1 MGDAVSK
8 PTDIG
13 LVRGEKIVLFLLVAL
28 FFLAA
33 LPDLSTE
40 VRYHGDE
47 RFYIDSA
54 MRMVHT
60 GDYMTPYYAD
70 GRPRFKKPI
79 LAYWVMVAAYHLMG
93 ISFLSS
99 RLPFLLTGC
108 GVIWVTWKMAREL
121 FRTEATALT
130 SASLIASNIAV
141 FIASVRSTPDI
152 LSCLFVSLS
161 FLGFLRLIFT
171 GDRGTWS
178 YALAYGGAGFAV
190 ATKGL
195 VGIFPVLFAFLFCL
209 LRRKSASATAR
220 DLVQWPTMFV
230 SAGIALFW
238 FILVYWKNGGGALEV
253 FFADQVEDKVES
265 STLQVLLNALFYLLA
280 PVRHF
285 FPWSAMLVLALV
297 LAGEGLRKVLR
308 VHGKKLFFAIGSFL
322 VVLVIFSWSRDM
334 RARYLLPVYPLLA
347 SVMSPLLIEGLARG
361 RSAGI
366 LSGTLKGLLG
376 IVGVG
381 GGAMLVLGGFL
392 LDWRIILAGAV
403 LMGIAAFDLLIIFPR
418 GWQAT
423 VVGTSAFLLVVFGVT
438 ETLVRPVFRGSPVPQ
453 LTKRIMSLSPMPKK
467 IGTLGVPGRFTTS
480 LLLHLKGNTEIVNL
494 ENVDPTGALESPSVV
509 VVTES
514 SRPILE
520 SKGYRLEEC
529 GYFYDQWK
537 AADLWRVIGSG
548 DKEVVFAK
556 RKIRCYMAIRAPA
569 GFPPFRQE

>member
-1 MGDAVSK
+1 MGDAIFK
-8 PTDIG
+8 PMDIG
-13 LVRGEKIVLFLLVAL
+13 LVRGERIVLFLLVAL

-60 GDYMTPYYAD
+60 GDYLTPYYAD

-79 LAYWVMVAAYHLMG
+79 LAYWVMVAAYRLMG

-99 RLPFLLTGC
+99 RLPFLLAGC

-121 FRTEATALT
+121 FRTEGTALT
-130 SASLIASNIAV
+130 SAALIASNITV

-209 LRRKSASATAR
+209 LRRKSISTTPR
-220 DLVQWPTMFV
+220 DLVQWPAMFV

-238 FILVYWKNGGGALEV
+238 FVLVCWKYGGGALEI
-253 FFADQVEDKVES
+253 FFADQVEDKVEP
-265 STLQVLLNALFYLLA
+265 STLQVFLNALFYLLA

-285 FPWSAMLVLALV
+285 FPWSALLVLAFV
-297 LAGEGLRKVLR
+297 LAGEELREVWR

-322 VVLVIFSWSRDM
+322 AVLAVFSWSRDM
-334 RARYLLPVYPLLA
+334 RPRYLLPVYPLLA
-347 SVMSPLLIEGLARG
+347 SVLSPLLVEGLAQG
-361 RSAGI
+361 RSARF

-376 IVGVG
+376 IAGVG
-381 GGAMLVLGGFL
+381 GGAILVLGIFL
-392 LDWRIILAGAV
+392 LDWRIILAGAM
-403 LMGIAAFDLLIIFPR
+403 LMGIASFNLLIIFPR
-418 GWQAT
+418 GWHAA
-423 VVGTSAFLLVVFGVT
+423 VVGTSAFVLVAFVAT
-438 ETLVRPVFRGSPVPQ
+438 ETLVRPVFRVSPVPQ

-467 IGTLGVPGRFTTS
+467 IGTLGLPGRFTTS
-480 LLLHLKGNTEIVNL
+480 LLLHLKGSPEIVNL
-494 ENVDPTGALESPSVV
+494 ENVDSMSALESTSVA

-514 SRPILE
+514 YRPILE
-520 SKGYRLEEC
+520 RKGYRLEEC
-529 GYFYDQWK
+529 GYFYDQWEV
-537 AADLWRVIGSG
+537 ADLWRLIGSS
-548 DKEVVFAK
+548 DKEGVFAK
-556 RKIRCYMAIRAPA
+556 RKIRCYLAIKAPSR
-569 GFPPFRQE
+569 FPLSRQD

>member
-1 MGDAVSK
+1 MGDAVFK

-13 LVRGEKIVLFLLVAL
+13 LVRGERTVLFLLVAL

-60 GDYMTPYYAD
+60 GDYLTPYYAD

-79 LAYWVMVAAYHLMG
+79 LAYWVMVAAYRLMG

-99 RLPFLLTGC
+99 RLPFLLAGC
-108 GVIWVTWKMAREL
+108 GVIWVTWKIAREL
-121 FRTEATALT
+121 FRTEGTALT
-130 SASLIASNIAV
+130 SASLIASNITV

-209 LRRKSASATAR
+209 LRRKSISTTPR
-220 DLVQWPTMFV
+220 DLVQWPAMFV

-238 FILVYWKNGGGALEV
+238 FVLVCWKYGGGALEI
-253 FFADQVEDKVES
+253 FFADQVEDKVEP
-265 STLQVLLNALFYLLA
+265 STLQVFLNALFYLLA

-285 FPWSAMLVLALV
+285 FPWSALLVLAFV
-297 LAGEGLRKVLR
+297 LAGEELREVWR

-322 VVLVIFSWSRDM
+322 AVLAVFSWSRDM
-334 RARYLLPVYPLLA
+334 RPRYLLPVYPLLA
-347 SVMSPLLIEGLARG
+347 SVLSPLLVEGLAQG
-361 RSAGI
+361 RSARF

-376 IVGVG
+376 IAGVG
-381 GGAMLVLGGFL
+381 GGAILVLGIFL

-403 LMGIAAFDLLIIFPR
+403 LMGIASFNLLIIFPR
-418 GWQAT
+418 GWQAA
-423 VVGTSAFLLVVFGVT
+423 VVGTSAFVLVAFVAT
-438 ETLVRPVFRGSPVPQ
+438 ETLVRPVFRVSPVPQ

-467 IGTLGVPGRFTTS
+467 IGTLGLPGRFATS
-480 LLLHLKGNTEIVNL
+480 LLLHLKGRPEIVNL
-494 ENVDPTGALESPSVV
+494 ENVDSMSALESTSVA

-514 SRPILE
+514 YRTILE
-520 SKGYRLEEC
+520 RKGYRLEEC
-529 GYFYDQWK
+529 GYFYDQWEV
-537 AADLWRVIGSG
+537 ADLWRLIGSS
-548 DKEVVFAK
+548 DKEGVFAK
-556 RKIRCYMAIRAPA
+556 RKIRCYLAIKAPS
-569 GFPPFRQE
+569 GFPLSRQD